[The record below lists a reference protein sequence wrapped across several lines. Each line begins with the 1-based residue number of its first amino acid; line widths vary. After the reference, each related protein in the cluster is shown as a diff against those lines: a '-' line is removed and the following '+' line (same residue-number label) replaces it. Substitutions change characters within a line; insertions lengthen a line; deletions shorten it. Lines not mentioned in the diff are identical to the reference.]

1 MNSKKNAQNK
11 ETGMIIPK
19 CSFFKRP
26 ISNIT
31 PYKDL
36 DLEEIFNLVK
46 YDHFKKQ
53 TEELRKIADSK
64 KARYYKAQNFHYV
77 TFSGTFSKRMDNTL
91 IKHSGLLTIDFDHIS
106 DIDKLKSDL
115 INDEY
120 FDTEMMFVSPSGD
133 GLKWIVE
140 IDLKQGS
147 HQENFLAI
155 SNYIKQTYNIEVD
168 KSGKDIS
175 RACFLPYDKEV
186 FINSKYMWQ

>member
-1 MNSKKNAQNK
+1 LF
-11 ETGMIIPK
+11 P
-19 CSFFKRP
+19 
-26 ISNIT
+26 
-31 PYKDL
+31 
-36 DLEEIFNLVK
+36 
-46 YDHFKKQ
+46 
-53 TEELRKIADSK
+53 
-64 KARYYKAQNFHYV
+64 
-77 TFSGTFSKRMDNTL
+77 
-91 IKHSGLLTIDFDHIS
+91 
-106 DIDKLKSDL
+106 
-115 INDEY
+115 
-120 FDTEMMFVSPSGD
+120 PSGD